1 MDKEAYM
8 KSCIRAE
15 MYKAFHNKAFFVS
28 LAIGLTMAAADILQN
43 FIDMQS
49 FPGAVASPGG
59 YDGVSLFVNWIG
71 LNAYTLG
78 HKLLLFT
85 WPLLAALPFGWSLFS
100 ENKSRYSNQIIARVG
115 KSSYLLAKAAASFV
129 AGGSV
134 LFIPVA
140 ADLLLNALVC
150 PACIPEVI
158 THVTAI
164 TSGYFLSEMYYT
176 QPWLFCAIWS
186 GVIFLWGGVTATV
199 CLAAA
204 QIFKH
209 SAVVVIF
216 PYVLYLV
223 WTFAVSF
230 ISGLTEVT
238 VELSP
243 IYLFSAA
250 PYSSNPA
257 YVIFTEMAAIMLVS
271 MAVLFICE
279 KKHENI

>member
-1 MDKEAYM
+1 M

-15 MYKAFHNKAFFVS
+15 IYKAFHNKAFFVS
-28 LAIGLTMAAADILQN
+28 LAVGLTMAAADIVQN
-43 FIDMQS
+43 FLDVQS
-49 FPGAVASPGG
+49 FPGAALSPGG
-59 YDGVSLFVNWIG
+59 YDGMSLFVNWIG

-78 HKLLLFT
+78 HKLLLYT

-100 ENKSRYSNQIIARVG
+100 ENKSRYSNQIIVRAGRG
-115 KSSYLLAKAAASFV
+115 GYLLAKAAANFI
-129 AGGSV
+129 AGGTV
-134 LFIPVA
+134 LFVPVA

-150 PACIPEVI
+150 PDCLPDVML
-158 THVTAI
+158 HVTAI
-164 TSGYFLSEMYYT
+164 TSGYFLSEMFYT

-186 GVIFLWGGVTATV
+186 AVIFLWGGVTATI

-204 QIFKH
+204 QVFRH

-223 WTFAVSF
+223 LTFAAGFVFSL
-230 ISGLTEVT
+230 SGITA
-238 VELSP
+238 ELSP
-243 IYLFSAA
+243 LSLFSAA
-250 PYSSNPA
+250 PYSANPA
-257 YVIFTEMAAIMLVS
+257 YVIFTEMAVIMLAS